1 MNIPIRSN
9 SVMHK
14 NAIKIV
20 EGVKIVVSLA
30 QIVASLAQIVASFKD
45 FWWRDFW
52 RDLAKL
58 WRFSNSDLW

>member
-1 MNIPIRSN
+1 
-9 SVMHK
+9 MHK

-20 EGVKIVVSLA
+20 EGVKFVVSLA
-30 QIVASLAQIVASFKD
+30 RIVASLAQIVASFKD

-58 WRFSNSDLW
+58 WRFSNSGLW